1 MGCSCE
7 NSSDEI
13 AHYQA
18 NIKKIKE
25 NCIKE
30 YNSYLNFIY
39 KLKGYLNVSQCT
51 ENISMDEI
59 EENKHEKNIATKKE
73 FYLIPSKWFE
83 DWEKWIRNIIIKNEF
98 KALRTK
104 FKYKNFKNKEKF
116 YFYLMTEDNWV
127 KIYKN
132 KMYNFSEEFK
142 TKIGLISNNLIILQ
156 YDTSLGE
163 KNEFEIFFFE
173 KDDDLYLTNL
183 LFSFEK
189 CNDANLERN
198 NLLTILKS
206 SPIYEI
212 LGNMHYDQSQ
222 PEFIEEKKKIHIYNK
237 TRIMNEEI
245 KKFRKKQYEILLE
258 SYNRTQKEDID
269 SDKENKVKNKSEI
282 IQETA
287 LINVN
292 KPNNKINNTNLKNE
306 SQAISRASTIM
317 NPNNHQNLINS
328 YATNEYNGK
337 LKAKIKDDIFME
349 NIKDIKDEDEN
360 NNSKEMKLTDKL
372 LLNTKLRNASKKK
385 MKIEKSDGFNSNINE
400 LEITEIIEN
409 RINEDFLISSL
420 YCFFNVSYLR
430 DFIHKNF
437 EINIES
443 TRLYLVFSNLINYLY
458 EKICMSNNSIDTKKI
473 SNYKFNLIRN
483 FEEYNYQKLV
493 KIIKENTGKN
503 VLMKIINILHRDINQ
518 KFKNYSPKQIVKNN
532 KEPKYN
538 EFISNITPIHNSII
552 FDLFFGVKKVTKICN
567 NCKEKSIIYKLIN
580 VINISIERIKPNFVR
595 KDINRQKTDKET
607 DITTLSIEEC
617 LSYYLKEEKDCDGLF
632 KCPNCNKNEKY
643 NKIKEICEY
652 PDCTIFYLNNS
663 KQENIKINFKKNLI
677 LSNNNYELIGIIS
690 QNNNGEE
697 EKKFI
702 PYCQDII
709 NKIWFRYDEEKICEI
724 DMNKEK
730 EIIIFPIALFYQKIK

>member
-7 NSSDEI
+7 NSSEEI
-13 AHYQA
+13 RHYQA

-25 NCIKE
+25 NCVKE

-51 ENISMDEI
+51 ENLSMDEI

-83 DWEKWIRNIIIKNEF
+83 DWEKWIKNIIIKNEF

-116 YFYLMTEDNWV
+116 YFYLMTEENWV
-127 KIYKN
+127 KISKN
-132 KMYNFSEEFK
+132 KLYNFSEEFK

-173 KDDDLYLTNL
+173 KDDDLFLTNL

-189 CNDANLERN
+189 CNDANLEHN

-222 PEFIEEKKKIHIYNK
+222 SEFFEEKKKILIYNK
-237 TRIMNEEI
+237 TRILTEEI
-245 KKFRKKQYEILLE
+245 KKFRKKQYEIFLE
-258 SYNRTQKEDID
+258 SYNKTLKEEIESDRENQMKNRNDI
-269 SDKENKVKNKSEI
+269 V
-282 IQETA
+282 QETA

-292 KPNNKINNTNLKNE
+292 KPNNKINSNNPKNE

-328 YATNEYNGK
+328 YTTNEFNSK
-337 LKAKIKDDIFME
+337 LKATKKDDIFMD
-349 NIKDIKDEDEN
+349 NMNGIKDDDEN
-360 NNSKEMKLTDKL
+360 NNSKEIKLNDKL
-372 LLNTKLRNASKKK
+372 LLNTKLRNTSRKKL
-385 MKIEKSDGFNSNINE
+385 MVEKSDGFNSNINE

-409 RINEDFLISSL
+409 RINEDFLISTL
-420 YCFFNVSYLR
+420 YCFFNISHLR
-430 DFIHKNF
+430 EYIHKNF

-443 TRLYLVFSNLINYLY
+443 TRLYLIFSNLMNYLY
-458 EKICMSNNSIDTKKI
+458 EKICAKNNTIDTKKI
-473 SNYKFNLIRN
+473 LSYKFNLIRN
-483 FEEYNYQKLV
+483 CDEYNYQKLA
-493 KIIKENTGKN
+493 KLIKDTIGKN
-503 VLMKIINILHRDINQ
+503 VIAKMINLLHTDINK
-518 KFKNYSPKQIVKNN
+518 KFKNYSSNQINKNN
-532 KEPKYN
+532 KDPKYN

-552 FDLFFGVKKVTKICN
+552 FDLFFGIKKVTKICN
-567 NCKEKSIIYKLIN
+567 NCKGKSITYKLIN
-580 VINISIERIKPNFVR
+580 VITLSIDRIKQNFVT
-595 KDINRQKTDKET
+595 KDITRQKTGKET
-607 DITTLSIEEC
+607 NVITSSIEEC
-617 LSYYLKEEKDCDGLF
+617 LSYYLKEEKDCDGMF
-632 KCPNCNKNEKY
+632 KCQNCNNNEKY

-652 PDCTIFYLNNS
+652 PDCTVFYLNNS
-663 KQENIKINFKKNLI
+663 KQENIRINFKKNII
-677 LSNNNYELIGIIS
+677 LSNNDYELIGIIS
-690 QNNNGEE
+690 QQSNEE

-709 NKIWFRYDEEKICEI
+709 NKIWLRFDEDNICEI
-724 DMNKEK
+724 DMNEEK
-730 EIIIFPIALFYQKIK
+730 NKIRFPIALFYQKIK

>member
-7 NSSDEI
+7 NSSEEI
-13 AHYQA
+13 KHYQA

-51 ENISMDEI
+51 ENLSMDEI

-83 DWEKWIRNIIIKNEF
+83 DWEKWIKNIIIKNEF

-116 YFYLMTEDNWV
+116 YFYIMTEENWV
-127 KIYKN
+127 KISKN
-132 KMYNFSEEFK
+132 KLYNFSEEFK

-173 KDDDLYLTNL
+173 KDDDLFLTNL

-222 PEFIEEKKKIHIYNK
+222 SEFFEEKKKILIYNK
-237 TRIMNEEI
+237 TRILTEEI
-245 KKFRKKQYEILLE
+245 KKFRKKQYEIFLE
-258 SYNRTQKEDID
+258 SYNKTLKEEIESDRENQMKNRNDI
-269 SDKENKVKNKSEI
+269 V
-282 IQETA
+282 QETA

-292 KPNNKINNTNLKNE
+292 KPNNKIISNNPKNE

-328 YATNEYNGK
+328 YTTNEFNSK
-337 LKAKIKDDIFME
+337 LKATKKDDIFMD
-349 NIKDIKDEDEN
+349 NMNGIKDDDEN
-360 NNSKEMKLTDKL
+360 NNSKEIKLSDKL
-372 LLNTKLRNASKKK
+372 LLNTKLRNTSRKKLK
-385 MKIEKSDGFNSNINE
+385 VEKSDGFNSNINE

-409 RINEDFLISSL
+409 RINEDFLISTL
-420 YCFFNVSYLR
+420 YCFFNISHLR
-430 DFIHKNF
+430 DYIHKNF

-458 EKICMSNNSIDTKKI
+458 EKMCATNNSVDTKKI
-473 SNYKFNLIRN
+473 SNCKFNLIRN
-483 FEEYNYQKLV
+483 CDEYNYQKLA
-493 KIIKENTGKN
+493 KIIKDTTGKN
-503 VLMKIINILHRDINQ
+503 VIAKMINLLHTDINK
-518 KFKNYSPKQIVKNN
+518 KFKNYSSKQIDKNN
-532 KEPKYN
+532 KDPKYN

-552 FDLFFGVKKVTKICN
+552 FDIFFGIKKVTKKCN
-567 NCKEKSIIYKLIN
+567 NCKGKSITYKLIN
-580 VINISIERIKPNFVR
+580 VITLSIDRIKQNFVT
-595 KDINRQKTDKET
+595 KDITRQKTGKET
-607 DITTLSIEEC
+607 NVITSSIEEC

-632 KCPNCNKNEKY
+632 KCPSCNSNEKY

-652 PDCTIFYLNNS
+652 PDCTVFYLNNS
-663 KQENIKINFKKNLI
+663 KQENIKINFKKNII
-677 LSNNNYELIGIIS
+677 LSNNDYELIGIIS
-690 QNNNGEE
+690 QQNNEE

-709 NKIWFRYDEEKICEI
+709 NKIWFRFEQDNICEI
-724 DMNKEK
+724 DMNEEK
-730 EIIIFPIALFYQKIK
+730 NKIRFPIALFYQKIK

>member
-7 NSSDEI
+7 NSSEEI
-13 AHYQA
+13 RHYQA

-25 NCIKE
+25 NCVKE

-51 ENISMDEI
+51 ENLSMDEI
-59 EENKHEKNIATKKE
+59 EENNHEKNIAKKKE
-73 FYLIPSKWFE
+73 FHLIPSKWFE
-83 DWEKWIRNIIIKNEF
+83 DWEKWIKNIIIKNEF

-116 YFYLMTEDNWV
+116 YFYLMTEENWV
-127 KIYKN
+127 KISKN
-132 KMYNFSEEFK
+132 KLYNFSEEFK

-173 KDDDLYLTNL
+173 KDDDLFLTNL

-212 LGNMHYDQSQ
+212 LGNMHYDQSKF
-222 PEFIEEKKKIHIYNK
+222 EFFEEKKKILIYNK
-237 TRIMNEEI
+237 TRILNEEI
-245 KKFRKKQYEILLE
+245 KKFRKKQYEIFLE
-258 SYNRTQKEDID
+258 SYNKTLKEEIESDRENQMKNRNDI
-269 SDKENKVKNKSEI
+269 V
-282 IQETA
+282 QETA
-287 LINVN
+287 LINLN
-292 KPNNKINNTNLKNE
+292 KPNNKINSNNPKNE

-328 YATNEYNGK
+328 YTTNEFNSK
-337 LKAKIKDDIFME
+337 LKAIKKEDIFMDNMNGIKDD
-349 NIKDIKDEDEN
+349 DEN
-360 NNSKEMKLTDKL
+360 NNSKEIKLSDKL
-372 LLNTKLRNASKKK
+372 LLNTKLRNTSRKKLK
-385 MKIEKSDGFNSNINE
+385 VEKSDGFNSNINE

-409 RINEDFLISSL
+409 RINEDFLISTL
-420 YCFFNVSYLR
+420 YCFFNISHLR

-443 TRLYLVFSNLINYLY
+443 TRLYLIFSNLINYLY
-458 EKICMSNNSIDTKKI
+458 EKICSKNNSIDTKKI
-473 SNYKFNLIRN
+473 SNCKFNLIRN
-483 FEEYNYQKLV
+483 CDEYNYQKLA
-493 KIIKENTGKN
+493 KIIKDTTGKN
-503 VLMKIINILHRDINQ
+503 VIAKMINLLHTDINK
-518 KFKNYSPKQIVKNN
+518 KFKNYSSKQIDKNN
-532 KEPKYN
+532 KDPKYN

-552 FDLFFGVKKVTKICN
+552 FDLFFGIKKVTKICN
-567 NCKEKSIIYKLIN
+567 NCKGKSITYKLIN
-580 VINISIERIKPNFVR
+580 VITLSIDRIKQNFVT
-595 KDINRQKTDKET
+595 KDITRQKTGKET
-607 DITTLSIEEC
+607 NVIASSIEEC
-617 LSYYLKEEKDCDGLF
+617 LSYYLIEEKDCDGMF
-632 KCPNCNKNEKY
+632 KCQNCNNNEKY

-652 PDCTIFYLNNS
+652 PDCTVFYLNNS
-663 KQENIKINFKKNLI
+663 KQENIRINFKKNII
-677 LSNNNYELIGIIS
+677 LSNNDYELIGIIS
-690 QNNNGEE
+690 QQSNEE

-709 NKIWFRYDEEKICEI
+709 NKIWFRFDEDNICEI
-724 DMNKEK
+724 DINKEK
-730 EIIIFPIALFYQKIK
+730 DNIRFPIALFYQKIK